1 MHLGPRRLSFL
12 QGVLARPHL
21 GTFGRLRA
29 LVRGSELWLMALAIG
44 VGVGSGLLVT
54 AMSRTT
60 QFLHQALFGIPPG
73 ARLSGVETI
82 QTFPGV
88 LMPAAGGILLGLLA
102 LAFADRMKRISVD
115 PIEANAL
122 HGGRM
127 SIKDSILVTLQT
139 MISSGFGAS
148 VGLEAGYTQISSGF
162 ASRVGL
168 AFRLRR
174 NDMRILVGCGAAAA
188 IAAAFDAPLTGAF
201 YAFELIIGTYSIAT
215 VTPVMAS
222 ALVSVLVSHAIG
234 GASYPI
240 TVTTTAK
247 MGVID
252 YPIFVLFGIACAGMG
267 ILVMRGVALVETLFK
282 RSRIPRNLCPFVGGL
297 AVGALAI
304 VTPQILSS
312 GHGALH
318 VNLLTEQ
325 TIGLLAM
332 LLVLKILAAA
342 ISLGAG
348 FRGGLFFASL
358 FLGAV
363 FGKLLAGF
371 ADLVHSPIV
380 IDPTAAAVVGMGA
393 FAVAVIGG
401 PLTMAFL
408 ALETTGDFSLAGVV
422 LAAAIVASL
431 TVRETFGY
439 SFSTWRFHLRG
450 ETIRSAHDIG
460 WMRNLTVGRMMRHDI
475 RTTSSQTTVA
485 EFRAKFP
492 LGSTQRVIAIDPQG
506 HYVGMVLVPEAH
518 APERDS
524 DADAT
529 PVNTILHYQD
539 DVLVPSMTV
548 KEAVGAF
555 DKSESEALAVVDG
568 LVNRQVVGLLTE
580 AHAMRRYAEELD
592 KVRRGLSGEA

>member
-1 MHLGPRRLSFL
+1 
-12 QGVLARPHL
+12 
-21 GTFGRLRA
+21 
-29 LVRGSELWLMALAIG
+29 
-44 VGVGSGLLVT
+44 
-54 AMSRTT
+54 
-60 QFLHQALFGIPPG
+60 
-73 ARLSGVETI
+73 
-82 QTFPGV
+82 
-88 LMPAAGGILLGLLA
+88 
-102 LAFADRMKRISVD
+102 
-115 PIEANAL
+115 
-122 HGGRM
+122 
-127 SIKDSILVTLQT
+127 
-139 MISSGFGAS
+139 
-148 VGLEAGYTQISSGF
+148 
-162 ASRVGL
+162 
-168 AFRLRR
+168 
-174 NDMRILVGCGAAAA
+174 MRILVGCGAAAA

-247 MGVID
+247 MGVLD
-252 YPIFVLFGIACAGMG
+252 YPIFVLFGVACAGMG
-267 ILVMRGVALVETLFK
+267 VLVMRGVALVETLFK
-282 RSRIPRNLCPFVGGL
+282 RSRIPRYLCPVVGGL

-304 VTPQILSS
+304 ITPQILSS

-332 LLVLKILAAA
+332 LLVLKILAAS

-422 LAAAIVASL
+422 LAASIVAGL

-475 RTTSSQTTVA
+475 RTASSQTSVA